1 MMDEKVLSKIKETL
15 SKNMPKDGKAILFG
29 SRARGDNRADS
40 DWDILIVLDKEHL
53 DNNDYLHVSYPL
65 TLLGTDINEEINPIM
80 YTKQQWE
87 ANHFTPFFHN
97 VNKEGKVLWA

>member
-40 DWDILIVLDKEHL
+40 DWDILILLNSQDEDDRFL
-53 DNNDYLHVSYPL
+53 ASYSL
-65 TLLGTDINEEINPIM
+65 VMLGWQLNQDINPIL
-80 YTKQQWE
+80 YTKDEWQK
-87 ANHFTPFFHN
+87 NSFTPFYHN
-97 VNKEGKVLWA
+97 VTDEGVVLYGT